1 MVTITAS
8 AWEEG
13 AMDPSVVVQPEA
25 TVVVGVGD
33 PDGTAG
39 PMVISFPDPGL
50 VETDFIVLQLEI
62 NGVPGADLIV
72 PYHLTWGNP

>member
-1 MVTITAS
+1 MSLDTAS

-13 AMDPSVVVQPEA
+13 AMDPSIVVEPEA

-39 PMVISFPDPGL
+39 PRVISFPDPGL
-50 VETDFIVLQLEI
+50 VETDLIVLELEI
-62 NGVPGADLIV
+62 NSALEANLLV